1 MYWKSA
7 TRTEYTYSKEGEVV
21 EEFQYGLSPPDLPDW
36 TLIGYQKNYYSMLG
50 DILAP
55 RLSVQ
60 TDTVELGNE
69 ILFTS
74 SQDAQISLV
83 PSGTFPG
90 PVFSQSVIESSD
102 VTGMVESSIQ
112 TSKITEPGQYLLYA
126 SNSDEIFSYADR
138 IWITTNTTSLE
149 RYQYLEYRIYPTII
163 GGIVTL
169 ESSVPF
175 EEVSIYNLSGGLLNR
190 IDSGQPTP
198 SIDLSELPTGMYL
211 IKPRN
216 MKGELILRN

>member
-1 MYWKSA
+1 MRDSLNRIVFYKHYINPDRSSEYEECIWYINTFNDVSQLASIEEQYWSPLFMDWKSA

-60 TDTVELGNE
+60 TDTVELGND

-149 RYQYLEYRIYPTII
+149 RYQYLEYRIYPTI
-163 GGIVTL
+163 
-169 ESSVPF
+169 
-175 EEVSIYNLSGGLLNR
+175 
-190 IDSGQPTP
+190 
-198 SIDLSELPTGMYL
+198 TGWNSY
-211 IKPRN
+211 P
-216 MKGELILRN
+216 